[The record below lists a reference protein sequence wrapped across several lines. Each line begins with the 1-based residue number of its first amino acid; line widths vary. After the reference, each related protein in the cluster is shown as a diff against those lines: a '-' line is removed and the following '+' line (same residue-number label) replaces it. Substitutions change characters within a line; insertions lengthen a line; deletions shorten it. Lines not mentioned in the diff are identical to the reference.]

1 MKKIAN
7 LLALVIVVLPAFGC
21 GADPKDPPKTEA
33 NVPPSGATPTPIS
46 SAGAPAS
53 GAKIYPQTT
62 KAISARVGETFNVV
76 LPGNVTTPFEWRFDE
91 SPDKNV
97 VAMTAHNYTD
107 APPANCQ
114 GCDGYK
120 GTFNFTFTAKADGAA
135 KLHFSYAR
143 ATPGPNGSAAPAEKE
158 MTVDVHVTH

>member
-1 MKKIAN
+1 MTTNKTFAF
-7 LLALVIVVLPAFGC
+7 LLLLVLTAC

-33 NVPPSGATPTPIS
+33 SVPPPGTATAIS

-53 GAKIYPQTT
+53 GAKVYPQAT
-62 KAISARVGETFNVV
+62 KAIDARVGETFNVV

-91 SPDKNV
+91 SDKNV

-107 APPANCQ
+107 APPANCA

-143 ATPGPNGSAAPAEKE
+143 AMPAGSPAEKE
-158 MTVDVHVTH
+158 MTVEVHVTH